1 MNSTQCRLYYECWTQ
16 DDDVNVGSLVITNV
30 LPSVGV
36 NSGGGCACVW
46 TTGMWKLTFAQF
58 CFEHKT
64 ALKYKVF

>member
-46 TTGMWKLTFAQF
+46 TTGMWKL
-58 CFEHKT
+58 
-64 ALKYKVF
+64 